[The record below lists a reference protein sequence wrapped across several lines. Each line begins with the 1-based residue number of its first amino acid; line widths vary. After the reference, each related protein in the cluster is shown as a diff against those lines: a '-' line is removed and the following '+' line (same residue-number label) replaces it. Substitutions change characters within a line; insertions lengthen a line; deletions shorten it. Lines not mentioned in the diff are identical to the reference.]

1 MRGSKRLT
9 IPERER
15 EIIVLKRTL
24 ATTAAVFALTVASMA
39 PAYAVKPSQ
48 GSTFDTGT
56 CTTTS
61 GHGSNATQTTDNGNC
76 GSADNPN
83 QGGTTGGT
91 NTGHG
96 FVP

>member
-1 MRGSKRLT
+1 M
-9 IPERER
+9 I
-15 EIIVLKRTL
+15 KRTL
-24 ATTAAVFALTVASMA
+24 ATAAAVVALTVVSMA
-39 PAYAVKPSQ
+39 PAYGVKPSQ

-61 GHGSNATQTTDNGNC
+61 GHGSNATQTTDTGNC
-76 GSADNPN
+76 DSADNQN
-83 QGGTTGGT
+83 KGGTSGGT

>member
-1 MRGSKRLT
+1 MSIRR
-9 IPERER
+9 
-15 EIIVLKRTL
+15 VV
-24 ATTAAVFALTVASMA
+24 AAVGLVASLGASAMLSAA
-39 PAYAVKPSQ
+39 PAGAVKPSQ

-56 CTTTS
+56 CTTTT

-76 GSADNPN
+76 TSADNPN

-96 FVP
+96 FVS

>member
-1 MRGSKRLT
+1 MTIRRIIATVGLVGSLGAST
-9 IPERER
+9 
-15 EIIVLKRTL
+15 VWL
-24 ATTAAVFALTVASMA
+24 AA
-39 PAYAVKPSQ
+39 PAGAVKPSQ

-76 GSADNPN
+76 TSADNPN
-83 QGGTTGGT
+83 KGGTNSGT

-96 FVP
+96 FVS

>member
-1 MRGSKRLT
+1 M
-9 IPERER
+9 I
-15 EIIVLKRTL
+15 KRTL
-24 ATTAAVFALTVASMA
+24 ATGAAVVALTMLSMA
-39 PAYAVKPSQ
+39 PAYGVKPTQ
-48 GSTFDTGT
+48 GSSFDTGT

-76 GSADNPN
+76 TSADNPN
-83 QGGTTGGT
+83 QGGTSDGT